1 MAPRRWILAGLTLLS
16 AVAVSSPGPLLRLNG
31 LHPVVSAGAAHL
43 VVVGTRSV
51 AQRQSGANSKLDSML
66 SDLVRHASLA
76 RPDHLLA
83 DLHAISPAARFYEAP
98 GSSTALVLI
107 DATAKGD
114 PQQLQSA
121 LLGLGLQHA
130 AVYANDVGGYL
141 PVAQIETATART
153 ELLSLRA
160 AMPRTHAVGPVATQG
175 DYAQRS
181 DVVRSDYPTLTGSGI
196 TVGILSDSFN
206 CYAVYAQPGSG
217 VPVSGYEGYA
227 FNGFTADYASDMAS
241 GALPSGVNVAE
252 EATCLDYGAPIQPPF
267 TDEGRAMLQIVH
279 AVAPAADLAFYTGTN
294 SEADFANGIGVL
306 ANAGAKVIADDLGYA
321 DEPFFQ
327 DGILAQ
333 AVNAAEANG
342 AAYFSAAGND
352 GSTSW
357 QSTAPS
363 FSTLASSGS
372 NSGEYLLDFAA
383 SGATTAT
390 ALPITIPAIPPGD
403 FVFIVVEWDQPY
415 VTGAPGSPGAS
426 SQIDVCITGGTGSD
440 IIMDYDGN
448 AVSCSGPNATGV
460 DPYQV
465 MIIGNPANA
474 AGNTTSQNLNIQVGL
489 ADGSVAPGRVIVAV
503 EDDGLGST
511 INAYDSTGGPT
522 LQGHPGA
529 AGAAAVGA
537 AFYFETPRC
546 GTTPA
551 QLETFS
557 SQGGAPILFDTSGNR
572 LATAQVRQKP
582 DFVGPDGVND
592 TFLGFTL
599 ASAGVTGNDG
609 LLSNASSEC
618 QNNPAYPNF
627 FGTSAATPH
636 AAGIAT
642 LIMQANPSTTPS
654 QIYAAMQGSALA
666 MSGATPNFNSGYG
679 FIQADAALALIAP
692 GPPTLT
698 LAENSVTVG
707 TATNLTWSSV
717 NATSCS
723 ASGAWSGSL
732 AASGMQSVTATAVGS
747 STYTITCANAAGTS
761 AATSVSLTAAAAAPV
776 STGHSGGGAFG
787 GAELLA
793 LTLMGLAR
801 TRRRGA
807 LREDP
812 SGGRGTSYSLAR
824 DAKEK

>member
-1 MAPRRWILAGLTLLS
+1 MAAS
-16 AVAVSSPGPLLRLNG
+16 AAGPLWRPNG
-31 LHPVVSAGAAHL
+31 LHPAVSAGAAHL

-51 AQRQSGANSKLDSML
+51 AQRQSAANSKLDSML

-98 GSSTALVLI
+98 GSSTALVLV
-107 DATAKGD
+107 DATAMGD
-114 PQQLQSA
+114 PQQLKLA

-141 PVAQIETATART
+141 PVAQIEAATARA

-160 AMPRTHAVGPVATQG
+160 AMPHTRAVGLVATQG

-206 CYAVYAQPGSG
+206 CYAVYAQSGSG
-217 VPVSGYEGYA
+217 VPVSGFQGYA
-227 FNGFTADYASDMAS
+227 YNGFTADYAADMAS
-241 GALPSGVNVAE
+241 GALPTGVNVAE
-252 EATCLDYGAPIQPPF
+252 EATCLDYGAPIQLPF

-279 AVAPAADLAFYTGTN
+279 AVAPAAGLAFYTGAN

-306 ANAGAKVIADDLGYA
+306 ASAGAKVIADDLGYA

-333 AVNAAEANG
+333 AVNAAEARG

-352 GSTSW
+352 GSTAW

-363 FSTLASSGS
+363 FGTVSSSGS
-372 NSGEYLLDFAA
+372 NSGEYLLNFDTT
-383 SGATTAT
+383 GATTAT
-390 ALPITIPAIPPGD
+390 ALPITIPPIPPGD

-426 SQIDVCITGGTGSD
+426 SQINVCITGGTGSD
-440 IIMDYDGN
+440 TIMDYDGT

-489 ADGSVAPGRVIVAV
+489 ANGSVAPGRVIVAV

-537 AFYFETPRC
+537 AFYFVTPRC
-546 GTTPA
+546 GTTLA
-551 QLETFS
+551 QLETYS

-572 LATAQVRQKP
+572 LASPQVRQKP

-599 ASAGVTGNDG
+599 ASAGITGNDG

-654 QIYAAMQGSALA
+654 QIYTAMHGSALA
-666 MSGATPNFNSGYG
+666 MSGTTPNFSSGYG

-698 LAENSVTVG
+698 LAVNSVTVG
-707 TATNLTWSSV
+707 TATTLTWSSI
-717 NATSCS
+717 NTTSCS

-732 AASGMQSVTATAVGS
+732 AASGTQSVTATTVGS
-747 STYTITCANAAGTS
+747 FTYTLTCANAAGTS
-761 AATSVSLTAAAAAPV
+761 TATSVNLTATAAATATAAP
-776 STGHSGGGAFG
+776 SSSGHSGGGAFG
-787 GAELLA
+787 STELLA
-793 LTLMGLAR
+793 LALLGLAR
-801 TRRRGA
+801 TLRRRERRACQAGC
-807 LREDP
+807 R
-812 SGGRGTSYSLAR
+812 T
-824 DAKEK
+824 

>member
-1 MAPRRWILAGLTLLS
+1 
-16 AVAVSSPGPLLRLNG
+16 
-31 LHPVVSAGAAHL
+31 
-43 VVVGTRSV
+43 
-51 AQRQSGANSKLDSML
+51 
-66 SDLVRHASLA
+66 
-76 RPDHLLA
+76 
-83 DLHAISPAARFYEAP
+83 
-98 GSSTALVLI
+98 
-107 DATAKGD
+107 
-114 PQQLQSA
+114 
-121 LLGLGLQHA
+121 
-130 AVYANDVGGYL
+130 
-141 PVAQIETATART
+141 
-153 ELLSLRA
+153 
-160 AMPRTHAVGPVATQG
+160 
-175 DYAQRS
+175 
-181 DVVRSDYPTLTGSGI
+181 
-196 TVGILSDSFN
+196 
-206 CYAVYAQPGSG
+206 
-217 VPVSGYEGYA
+217 
-227 FNGFTADYASDMAS
+227 
-241 GALPSGVNVAE
+241 VNVAK
-252 EATCLDYGAPIQPPF
+252 EATCLDYGAPLQPPF

-279 AVAPAADLAFYTGTN
+279 AVAPAAGLAFYTGSN
-294 SEADFANGIGVL
+294 SEAEFANGIGVL
-306 ANAGAKVIADDLGYA
+306 ASAGAKVIADDLGYA

-333 AVNAAEANG
+333 AVNAAEAQG

-363 FSTLASSGS
+363 FSTLSSSGP
-372 NSGEYLLDFAA
+372 NSGEYLLNFDS
-383 SGATTAT
+383 SGPTTAT
-390 ALPITIPAIPPGD
+390 ALPITIPPIPPGD

-426 SQIDVCITGGTGSD
+426 SLVDVCITGGTGSD
-440 IIMDYDGN
+440 TIMDYDGT

-474 AGNTTSQNLNIQVGL
+474 AGNTTAQNLNIQVGL
-489 ADGSVAPGRVIVAV
+489 ANGSVAPGRVIVAV
-503 EDDGLGST
+503 EDDGLGSM

-557 SQGGAPILFDTSGNR
+557 SQGGAPILFDTSGTR
-572 LATAQVRQKP
+572 LATPQVRQKP

-599 ASAGVTGNDG
+599 ASAGITGNDG

-654 QIYAAMQGSALA
+654 QIYAALRGSALA
-666 MSGATPNFNSGYG
+666 MSGTTPNFNSGYG

-692 GPPTLT
+692 GPATLT
-698 LAENSVTVG
+698 LAANSVTVG
-707 TATNLTWSSV
+707 TATTLTWSSV

-732 AASGMQSVTATAVGS
+732 AASGTQSVTATTVGS
-747 STYTITCANAAGTS
+747 STYTLTCANAAGTS
-761 AATSVSLTAAAAAPV
+761 TPTSVSLTARPRPPPRRHPAAVVTAA
-776 STGHSGGGAFG
+776 
-787 GAELLA
+787 
-793 LTLMGLAR
+793 
-801 TRRRGA
+801 GA
-807 LREDP
+807 LSVALNCWPWR
-812 SGGRGTSYSLAR
+812 
-824 DAKEK
+824 

>member
-1 MAPRRWILAGLTLLS
+1 MAPRRWVLAGLTLLS
-16 AVAVSSPGPLLRLNG
+16 AVAASAPGPLLRLNG
-31 LHPVVSAGAAHL
+31 LHPVVSTGAAHL

-51 AQRQSGANSKLDSML
+51 AQRQNAANRKLDSML
-66 SDLVRHASLA
+66 SDLVRHSSLA

-83 DLHAISPAARFYEAP
+83 DLHAISPAARFYAAAD
-98 GSSTALVLI
+98 SSTALVLI
-107 DATAKGD
+107 DATAVED
-114 PQQLQSA
+114 PQQLKSA

-141 PVAQIETATART
+141 PVAQIVAATARA

-181 DVVRSDYPTLTGSGI
+181 DVVRSDYPTLTGTGI

-206 CYAVYAQPGSG
+206 CYAVYAQPGNG

-227 FNGFTADYASDMAS
+227 YNGFTADYASDVAS

-279 AVAPAADLAFYTGTN
+279 AVAPAAGLAFYTGSN

-306 ANAGAKVIADDLGYA
+306 AKSGAKVIADDLGYA

-333 AVNAAEANG
+333 AANAAEAQG

-363 FSTLASSGS
+363 FSTLSS
-372 NSGEYLLDFAA
+372 SGEYLLNFDT

-390 ALPITIPAIPPGD
+390 ALPITIPPIPPGE

-426 SQIDVCITGGTGSD
+426 SRIDVCITGGTGSD
-440 IIMDYDGN
+440 TIMNYDGT

-546 GTTPA
+546 GATSA

-572 LATAQVRQKP
+572 LATPQVRQKP

-599 ASAGVTGNDG
+599 AGAGITGNDG
-609 LLSNASSEC
+609 LLSTASSEC
-618 QNNPAYPNF
+618 QNNPSYPNF

-654 QIYAAMQGSALA
+654 QIYIALRDSALA
-666 MSGATPNFNSGYG
+666 MSGNTPNINSGYG

-698 LAENSVTVG
+698 LASTSVTVG
-707 TATNLTWSSV
+707 TATSLTWSSI

-732 AASGMQSVTATAVGS
+732 AAGGTQNVTATAVGS
-747 STYTITCANAAGTS
+747 STYSLTCANAVGTS
-761 AATSVSLTAAAAAPV
+761 TATSVSLIGTAAATATAAP
-776 STGHSGGGAFG
+776 SSSGHSGGGAFG

-793 LTLMGLAR
+793 LALLGLAR
-801 TRRRGA
+801 MLRRRERRA
-807 LREDP
+807 CQM
-812 SGGRGTSYSLAR
+812 SS
-824 DAKEK
+824 